1 MISGIS
7 DRDFD
12 ILLQCFNFGE
22 KYHKNIIFDSQNG
35 TLTEDFLVKGGGEVA
50 EKNV

>member
-12 ILLQCFNFGE
+12 ILSKCFNVGE
-22 KYHKNIIFDSQNG
+22 KYHISGKFIGFP
-35 TLTEDFLVKGGGEVA
+35 
-50 EKNV
+50 EKFVRL